1 MGAIK
6 FVTSWVISLGLIL
19 STLLTGRAAGL
30 QTGLNGR
37 YILSGTVERE
47 AIVEGFDINDNA
59 RTLHYIF
66 ITDTNG
72 DGWCYAYPMDETNI
86 PKISQKVTL
95 VMNSNGTPDDI
106 TDDIIEDV
114 LWCDC
119 DPAED

>member
-19 STLLTGRAAGL
+19 STLLTGRAAGF

-66 ITDTNG
+66 ITDVNG
-72 DGWCYAYPMDETNI
+72 DGWCYAYPMDEANI
-86 PKISQKVTL
+86 PSISQKVTL

-106 TDDIIEDV
+106 EDDIIEDV
-114 LWCDC
+114 LWCNC
-119 DPAED
+119 PAED